1 MTCYACANESRR
13 AHRSPEGLLCTTC
26 VRFMRRREFSVPT
39 DEGRN
44 GPVTSSFDKML
55 AASYGLDGPT
65 TKENFRSDRREAV
78 TGW

>member
-1 MTCYACANESRR
+1 
-13 AHRSPEGLLCTTC
+13 
-26 VRFMRRREFSVPT
+26 MRRREFSVPT